1 MEVVDEINRRTLSP
15 PSPHPSASF
24 NIDLILPPNT
34 PFHPPPDRGNPL
46 TDPLTLNLG
55 HWAFNSPGYGYL
67 DDPFEAY
74 AINLEQNTRLKH
86 LAYSAFL
93 AALLVKSHHPRSE
106 FSLKLSILRLYLA
119 IHGVPL
125 IYSVHCT
132 REDIKYVLD
141 GELTEVYEWV
151 FVGRENG
158 RNHHCNARSEF
169 LSKRRRISKATTKTN
184 INTHFADTELLL
196 RTIVVQTEK
205 RKIRKAFVP
214 EDKKRHNQSII
225 TDEMYI

>member
-1 MEVVDEINRRTLSP
+1 MILTKSYKLESPEITDYDSEGSDSSPPPLEEVEINQQTLSP
-15 PSPHPSASF
+15 LSPHPSVSF

-34 PFHPPPDRGNPL
+34 PFHPPPHRGNPL

-55 HWAFNSPGYGYL
+55 HWALNSPGYGYL

-74 AINLEQNTRLKH
+74 AINLEQNTRLKN

-125 IYSVHCT
+125 IYSVHCSK
-132 REDIKYVLD
+132 EDIKYVLD

-158 RNHHCNARSEF
+158 RNHHDRMDRRTGYGLSE
-169 LSKRRRISKATTKTN
+169 S
-184 INTHFADTELLL
+184 
-196 RTIVVQTEK
+196 
-205 RKIRKAFVP
+205 
-214 EDKKRHNQSII
+214 QSHE
-225 TDEMYI
+225 TDVD